1 MKYKALI
8 AASLAILFVP
18 SAAHAVSITNND
30 KKEYQLTIFEGEKS
44 RDLTIKPSETIDGVC
59 EKLCSIRLN
68 NDEDNEYEFE
78 GKDTIAI
85 EDGYLTYADENIE
98 QGSTSEQMIDENET
112 ENENI
117 TNEEYS
123 ETN

>member
-59 EKLCSIRLN
+59 EKLCSIRHCM
-68 NDEDNEYEFE
+68 FFSV
-78 GKDTIAI
+78 A
-85 EDGYLTYADENIE
+85 ADIN
-98 QGSTSEQMIDENET
+98 GRPMSNG
-112 ENENI
+112 
-117 TNEEYS
+117 
-123 ETN
+123 